1 MEDKK
6 PEEKNKMLH
15 KLGRCRVT
23 GDWGRR
29 NFKEVL
35 SSGKCCSKTEE
46 NEDKPQN
53 G

>member
-23 GDWGRR
+23 GDSGGG

-35 SSGKCCSKTEE
+35 RSGKCCSKTEE
-46 NEDKPQN
+46 KEDKLQS